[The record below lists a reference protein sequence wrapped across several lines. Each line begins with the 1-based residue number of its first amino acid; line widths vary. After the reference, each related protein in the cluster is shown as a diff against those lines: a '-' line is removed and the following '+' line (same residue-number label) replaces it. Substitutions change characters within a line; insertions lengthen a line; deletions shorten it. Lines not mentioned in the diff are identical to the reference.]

1 VTAEFTFTDVRLV
14 DPAADRDEV
23 TNVTVAGGIVTATDR
38 SSAGLRIDCAGL
50 VLAPGLVDLH
60 VHLREPGRED
70 AETVASGTAA
80 AAMGGF
86 TAVCPMANTDPVT
99 DHAGV
104 VEQVLRL
111 AREAGHCEVF
121 PVGAVTRGLA
131 GEELAEMGAMAALGV
146 RCFSDDGMP
155 VRSAQVMRRALE
167 YAKTWD
173 AIICNHAE
181 EPTLTGGAE
190 MNEGQLSTLLGLAGW
205 PREAEEIMIARDLLL
220 AHGLNARLHV
230 PHVSTAGS
238 VALLRQAKLRGT
250 RVTAEAAPHHFT
262 LTEELVRTY
271 DPVYRVNPPLRTRS
285 DVEAVRAGL
294 ADGTLDAI
302 ATDHAPHPPE
312 QKDQEWSQAPNGML
326 GLETAL
332 ALTLTELV
340 GDEDAGSV
348 LSMKQAIAALSTNPA
363 RSRDI
368 GGHGGPVEPGAPANL
383 VLFDPAARWTV
394 DDRALQSRSRNT
406 PYAGMQ
412 LRGRVIHT
420 LLRGRFT
427 VRDGALAPRDAAEA
441 DRMQS
446 RDAGEAD
453 GLQSRDAGE
462 ADGLQSLDAVEVTP

>member
-1 VTAEFTFTDVRLV
+1 MTSEITFTDVRLV
-14 DPAADRDEV
+14 DPAADRDEI
-23 TNVTVAGGIVTATDR
+23 TNVTVAGGLVSAVGR
-38 SSAGLRIDCAGL
+38 SSAGVRIDSTGL

-60 VHLREPGRED
+60 VHLRQPGRED

-80 AAMGGF
+80 AAIGGF
-86 TAVCPMANTDPVT
+86 TAVCPMANTDPVA

-104 VEQVLRL
+104 VEQQLRL

-155 VRSAQVMRRALE
+155 VRSAQVMRRALQ
-167 YAKTWD
+167 YARTWD

-181 EPTLTGGAE
+181 EPSLTAGAE
-190 MNEGQLSTLLGLAGW
+190 MNEGPLSTLLGLAGW
-205 PREAEEIMIARDLLL
+205 PHEAEEVMIARDLLL
-220 AHGLNARLHV
+220 AHGLGSRLHV

-238 VALLRQAKLRGT
+238 VALIREAKRRGT
-250 RVTAEAAPHHFT
+250 RVTAEATPHHFT

-271 DPVYRVNPPLRTRS
+271 DPVYRVNPPLRTRT

-312 QKDQEWSQAPNGML
+312 QKEQEWKQAPNGML

-340 GDEDAGSV
+340 GERDGDGV
-348 LSMKQAIAALSTNPA
+348 LTLRQAIAALSTKPA

-368 GGHGGPVEPGAPANL
+368 AGHGGPVQPGAPANL
-383 VLFDPAARWTV
+383 VLFDPAASWTV
-394 DDRALQSRSRNT
+394 EASDLHSRSRNT
-406 PYAGMQ
+406 PYAGTT
-412 LRGRVIHT
+412 LRGRVVHT
-420 LLRGRFT
+420 LLHGRFT
-427 VRDGALAPRDAAEA
+427 VRDGVLAPA
-441 DRMQS
+441 
-446 RDAGEAD
+446 
-453 GLQSRDAGE
+453 
-462 ADGLQSLDAVEVTP
+462 DAVEADQGPVGAGSGS